1 LNAHPD
7 WLKPWSGVFFRFQ
20 TVDFPSIKNIISGE
34 GARQRGGRWNQPGT
48 PALYGST
55 ECELDA
61 CKNAGFITGIIMG
74 TAGKAKEIQRSAL
87 TAFRFSHRGVR
98 DYPSLLVHY
107 RDAFHLP
114 QPALVR
120 LTGFSPRSIAKW
132 SQGELPSAKQE
143 KALVEMDRL
152 LGGVAR
158 VMEPARVGR
167 WLRQPNAAF
176 DGSTPL
182 QVIERGE
189 LDRIWRMLYDIESGQ
204 PG

>member
-1 LNAHPD
+1 MATAT
-7 WLKPWSGVFFRFQ
+7 KARTG
-20 TVDFPSIKNIISGE
+20 TVSH
-34 GARQRGGRWNQPGT
+34 
-48 PALYGST
+48 
-55 ECELDA
+55 
-61 CKNAGFITGIIMG
+61 
-74 TAGKAKEIQRSAL
+74 SAL
-87 TAFRFSHRGVR
+87 TAFRFSHRGAH

-107 RDAFHLP
+107 RDTFHLP

-152 LGGVAR
+152 LDGLAR
-158 VMEPARVGR
+158 VMEPAQVGR
-167 WLRQPNAAF
+167 WLKQPNTAF

-189 LDRIWRMLYDIESGQ
+189 LDRIWRMLYDLESGQ